1 MKTGFDAFRSGQGKT
16 SLLTLIILLGIGI
29 VAAIAIIAT
38 VIAAIVWLTADVFD
52 IKIGD
57 TPGNLN
63 VLAGPYALVN
73 GHSTEPGAAGYI
85 TSEKHPITSIYA
97 KYGFRVVDSGT
108 VLGQSPK
115 KKSKI
120 IRNTNIYTVF
130 DITDPQDIGFTFRIP
145 KQDAA
150 ITGADFKYE
159 LLGTYWDNPTAT
171 GKPLYEDIPVA
182 LIDSTASPLEFVESE
197 DPNINKIL
205 TDPDA

>member
-16 SLLTLIILLGIGI
+16 SLLTLILLLGIGI
-29 VAAIAIIAT
+29 VAAILIVAV
-38 VIAAIVWLTADVFD
+38 VIAVIVWLSKDVYDIADKLV
-52 IKIGD
+52 GH
-57 TPGNLN
+57 LN
-63 VLAGPYALVN
+63 ALAGPYALVN

-85 TSEKHPITSIYA
+85 TSEKHPTTSIYA
-97 KYGFRVVDSGT
+97 KYGFRVVDADT
-108 VLGQSPK
+108 VLGQPPK

-145 KQDAA
+145 KQDAS

-182 LIDSTASPLEFVESE
+182 LINSTDSPLEFVESE